1 MQNMISHSLM
11 QSREGLAG
19 FERKRLEAAARSE
32 NLTPAQ
38 MHQIEKA
45 AQDYEAVFLSEMLN
59 HMFKDVSFD
68 PMNGEKS
75 SAQDVYKSHLVQEYG
90 KVLASQ
96 GGIGLADHLKDQ
108 LIDLQTRQN
117 NVSPKAA
124 ADSYK
129 EASETQ

>member
-1 MQNMISHSLM
+1 MQNMISQSLM
-11 QSREGLAG
+11 QSRDAMAG
-19 FERKRLEAAARSE
+19 FERKRLEAAAKAE
-32 NLTPAQ
+32 NLTPEQ

-45 AQDYEAVFLSEMLN
+45 SQDYEAVFLSEMLN

-68 PMNGEKS
+68 PMNGDKS

-108 LIDLQTRQN
+108 LIDLQTRQ
-117 NVSPKAA
+117 KAVPPQSA
-124 ADSYK
+124 AQTYQQ
-129 EASETQ
+129 SEGDK